1 MAVKEDLPTV
11 LSLLEE
17 NSLPADGMR
26 QHLGT
31 ILVVRKS
38 SEVVGN
44 AALEP
49 YAGAALLRS
58 VAVRGE
64 LRGKG
69 LGRRL
74 VDTAL
79 ELAAEHE
86 ASNVYL
92 LTEEAEDFF
101 ARLGFR
107 RISRTD
113 VGRASPEVIRSVQFT
128 SACPESA
135 QAMSLSLNEAPADN
149 HYRL

>member
-1 MAVKEDLPTV
+1 MKEDLPAV

-17 NSLPADGMR
+17 NSLPADGLR

-38 SEVVGN
+38 SEVMGS

-74 VDTAL
+74 VDAAI
-79 ELAAEHE
+79 ELAAERG
-86 ASNVYL
+86 ANNVYL
-92 LTEEAEDFF
+92 LTEDAEDFF

-107 RISRTD
+107 QISRTD
-113 VGRASPEVIRSVQFT
+113 VRRASPEVTLSVQFT

-135 QAMSLSLNEAPADN
+135 QAMALSLPGAPVDN
-149 HYRL
+149 PLRL